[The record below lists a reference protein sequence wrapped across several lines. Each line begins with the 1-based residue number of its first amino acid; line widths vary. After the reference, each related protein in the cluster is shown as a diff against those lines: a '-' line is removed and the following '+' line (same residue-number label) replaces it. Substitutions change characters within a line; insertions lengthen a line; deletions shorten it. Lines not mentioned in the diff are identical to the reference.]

1 MDNSKFYF
9 KKICIFI
16 RLRINFLIF
25 ILSIL
30 SFLFVFFKL
39 INFTTFL
46 GISEIF
52 ILEYLFQSIV
62 IISTIFTLLFLPTYP
77 IFFILMKKQSFSFLE
92 KLSLT
97 IVINSAFYIFIGYI
111 GYWIGI
117 PIIGFFFFSFTLIFF
132 LLLIVIIIFGEWKK
146 GSYSLLKPKETL
158 KNKLEEFNKSSLYK
172 FLKKKIPLNA
182 ILLIL
187 FIFLIC
193 IMNVFKFS
201 YFVGTDPWLH
211 ILNSQ
216 RITNEKIIH
225 IKEYHG
231 ELGLSIFG
239 AVINFFSGLNHVVI
253 PKFFVFYTF
262 FLSAL
267 IFYNIS
273 LRIFKNR
280 NLAFL
285 SVFILEFSSLG
296 FSTMML
302 QYWPSGSALIK
313 CLAIFFLLYVRLQNF
328 VKLER
333 PQRKDILTNIS
344 FFYIIITIIFISAVL
359 THVVTSI
366 IFLISYLW
374 LYFIYFLKDYKR
386 GFDLIFLVG
395 LFGIFL
401 ILSYFGIGSGHY
413 WFLIPFNISW
423 YLLLFTIIAGV
434 TAGAILFWRLQK
446 SIIFTKGRFSSVI
459 KGQGRNTYKKI
470 EDRIIVPLIFSILIL
485 LVVVLLIVNLFWLK
499 IEMINIFYITQI
511 ILISAFSIWGMILF
525 QKKPRGKPIFI
536 WGLSLIII
544 LAIGFIF
551 NVYILSNLIWQRIL
565 YLIPPFIVIGFISY
579 IYKLIRLNKFKNFR
593 PKFTILMI
601 ISFSLFTSYFYES
614 VSYEVFDVKKRD
626 ASCIQWYSNNTRE
639 KNVILTKFGWNHVFN
654 HYDYLFSDQDG
665 SFTYNENF
673 IFLKNETDLFPP
685 NNHINESGIN
695 ILRKIKSDYHTD
707 VYIIFAGEYPINKGG
722 DLFGQLSKEELEEY
736 YNLDYLNKI
745 FSSKTM
751 KGVETPL
758 YWVI

>member
-1 MDNSKFYF
+1 MNNIKN
-9 KKICIFI
+9 KITTALLSIYSRINLFIFI
-16 RLRINFLIF
+16 ISIVSFTF
-25 ILSIL
+25 I
-30 SFLFVFFKL
+30 FFKL

-46 GISEIF
+46 GIADIF
-52 ILEYLFQSIV
+52 ILEYLFQSSV
-62 IISTIFTLLFLPTYP
+62 IISTIFALLFLPTYP
-77 IFFILMKKQSFSFLE
+77 IFFILMKKQNFSFLE

-132 LLLIVIIIFGEWKK
+132 LLLIIIIIFGEWKK
-146 GSYSLLKPKETL
+146 GLYNFIKSKEYL
-158 KNKLEEFNKSSLYK
+158 KNKHEKINKFSLYK
-172 FLKKKIPLNA
+172 FFKDNIPLNG
-182 ILLIL
+182 ILLII

-193 IMNVFKFS
+193 IMNIFKFS
-201 YFVGTDPWLH
+201 NFGGTDPWLH

-216 RITNEKIIH
+216 RITSENIIP

-231 ELGLSIFG
+231 EMGLSIFG
-239 AVINFFSGLNHVVI
+239 AVINFFSGLNHVLL
-253 PKFFVFYTF
+253 PKFLVFYTF

-267 IFYNIS
+267 VFYNIS

-328 VKLER
+328 IKVER

-395 LFGIFL
+395 LLGIFL
-401 ILSYFGIGSGHY
+401 VLSYFGIGSGHY

-423 YLLLFTIIAGV
+423 YLLLFMIIAGV

-459 KGQGRNTYKKI
+459 KGEGNNFYKRI
-470 EDRIIVPLIFSILIL
+470 EDRIIIPLILSILIL

-499 IEMINIFYITQI
+499 IEMINIFYVTEI

-536 WGLSLIII
+536 WGLSLIIL

-551 NVYILSNLIWQRIL
+551 NVFILSNLIWQRIL

-593 PKFTILMI
+593 LKFTFLMI

-626 ASCIQWYSNNTRE
+626 ASSIQWYSNNTVD
-639 KNVILTKFGWNHVFN
+639 KNVIFTKVGWNHVFN

-695 ILRKIKSDYHTD
+695 ILSKIKSDYNTD
-707 VYIIFAGEYPINKGG
+707 VYIIFAGEYIINKGG

-736 YNLDYLNKI
+736 YTLDYLNKI
-745 FSSKTM
+745 LSSKTM